1 MKTITIK
8 IDDLILVE
16 TEIILLKNKNLL
28 SSYINKALKSYN
40 IIQKKQISG
49 RCFINKNWISILTEK
64 QIYY

>member
-40 IIQKKQISG
+40 IIQKK
-49 RCFINKNWISILTEK
+49 
-64 QIYY
+64 

>member
-49 RCFINKNWISILTEK
+49 RCFINKN
-64 QIYY
+64 